1 MKAESNHRFCAPH
14 GLAHARSAA
23 FTLVEMTI
31 AASLMAIV
39 LMAAYA
45 CLQAGLGTQRLLE
58 PRMEAVQAARVALGL
73 LTADLRCACPLSKDV
88 EFVGMNRKVNGAEVG
103 NLDFGTLNHTPSKP
117 GEGDFCQTSYFVEP
131 DPATGARVLWRRRN
145 PRIAPDPFAG
155 GTREEIAWG
164 VEQLKFEFYD
174 GYEWYESWGD
184 AQGSRNR
191 TEGRAGAASSSS
203 SSASSTDWNLSGM
216 PEAVRITLAM
226 QVGRQVRKPTGPEG
240 GESSG
245 NPEAPMVFQT
255 VVRINVP
262 KSSTTTDSGGAG
274 GGGGSSP
281 GAPGSGGGSPGVPTF
296 NPGGG

>member
-1 MKAESNHRFCAPH
+1 MKAESTHRSCASP
-14 GLAHARSAA
+14 GLAPGRCAG

-45 CLQAGLGTQRLLE
+45 CLQAGIGTQRLVE
-58 PRMEAVQAARVALGL
+58 PRLESVQAARVALGL

-88 EFVGMNRKVNGAEVG
+88 EFVGMNRKVDEAEVG

-131 DPATGARVLWRRRN
+131 DPATGSRVLWRRRN

-184 AQGSRNR
+184 AQGSRNPNGGR
-191 TEGRAGAASSSS
+191 TGSASSAAASST
-203 SSASSTDWNLSGM
+203 AWNLSGM
-216 PEAVRITLAM
+216 PEAVRITLSL
-226 QVGRQVRKPTGPEG
+226 QVGPPGRKPAEPGVGAP
-240 GESSG
+240 SG
-245 NPEAPMVFQT
+245 NSEAPMVFQT
-255 VVRINVP
+255 VVRIQVP
-262 KSSTTTDSGGAG
+262 RASTGSATSGDSGSA
-274 GGGGSSP
+274 P
-281 GAPGSGGGSPGVPTF
+281 GAPGSQGGVPGTPTF

>member
-1 MKAESNHRFCAPH
+1 MTRPPTHPSSFAGRRAPLRCA
-14 GLAHARSAA
+14 G

-45 CLQAGLGTQRLLE
+45 CLQAGLNTQRLLE
-58 PRMEAVQAARVALGL
+58 PRLEAVQAARVALGL
-73 LTADLRCACPLSKDV
+73 LTADLRCACPLSRDV
-88 EFVGMNRKVNGAEVG
+88 EFVGMNRKISGAEAG

-155 GTREEIAWG
+155 GSREEIAWG

-174 GYEWYESWGD
+174 GYEWYDSWGD
-184 AQGSRNR
+184 PQGNR
-191 TEGRAGAASSSS
+191 KEGGADKVPG
-203 SSASSTDWNLSGM
+203 SASTAWNLSGM
-216 PEAVRITLAM
+216 PEAVRITLAV
-226 QVGRQVRKPTGPEG
+226 QVGQPVRKPTEPGI
-240 GESSG
+240 GESAG

-262 KSSTTTDSGGAG
+262 KSSTTTDSGDGG

-281 GAPGSGGGSPGVPTF
+281 GSQGAGGGSPGVPAF
-296 NPGGG
+296 GPGGG